1 MNNSL
6 ESYLHESSKLDG
18 TNFSNWKFKMQTLLE
33 SANVWLIVLG
43 NEQRAGNATQEQDW
57 DKRETKAKVILKMS
71 VKDNIIPHI
80 RDCKSAADI
89 WNTIKGLYETQN
101 SNRVL
106 ALKGKLF
113 ALKMGENESVGG
125 FMARVKDL
133 KDQLGAIGEKVSD
146 SDLVTLTLNR
156 MTDEYQTFI
165 SALSAREKAPL
176 FDELTT
182 ILLQE
187 EERRQNLKTQGNDLA
202 LMAKRRQHRGKQ
214 RQYQQQ
220 QQQPQQQQKGAN
232 SFQGKSSRGMTNTY
246 VKRCFYCGK
255 AGHQIRECYKKQVDE
270 RRSKQKKHQGCFAE
284 EDEDHNYDLRLFT
297 VDCALSASRGD
308 DDNTWYVDSGASS
321 HMTGIKKNLISI
333 SMITDQDMQV
343 QFFKNGC
350 VIQDSKLETVA
361 TGVRVGNLYRL
372 DARSIPQQAM
382 VAATSTAENLWH
394 QRFGHINLQD
404 LILLKNKGMVDGLPT
419 LHNIKLECDGCALGN
434 MHRDEFPVHVNR
446 KQRDI
451 LELVH
456 TDICGPMQTRSLGVM
471 IENQTAKKIKILCSD
486 QGGEYRLNEFMN
498 FCKQHGIIQQFTVP
512 HTPQQNGVAERKNRT
527 LVECA
532 RSMLQGKG
540 ISNGLW
546 VEAINTDVYLK
557 NRSPTKCLG
566 FKTLFEALFGLKPAV
581 DHLRIFGSKAFAHVP
596 KPDRKKLD
604 PKALKCIFVGYGT
617 EYKAYKL
624 YNPVTHKVFASRD
637 VIFHEQTKDGKK
649 DSDDES
655 HIPFFIELNNE
666 DEEEQVQEQEQK
678 QGEVAAD
685 GIISDDTGL
694 DSTETER
701 VEVSSLPRRSGR
713 KTRLPAK
720 LRDYALM
727 SKILNIVEP
736 LNYEEASRS
745 DEWRVAMHEEMESIY
760 RNHTWDLVEL
770 PEGKTPIGCKWLYK
784 PKINA
789 DGIVEKFKARLV
801 AKGYSQQEGIDFD
814 DTFAPVA
821 KLNTIRMLICLA
833 TKHKWKL
840 HQLDVKSAF
849 LNGELKEEIYLV
861 QPHGFVKKGQK
872 HLVCKL
878 HKAFYGLKQAPRS
891 WYDKIDSFF
900 VQHSFHKSLND
911 PNLYTKINKQRQ
923 IILISLYVDYMIITG
938 NA

>member
-1 MNNSL
+1 
-6 ESYLHESSKLDG
+6 
-18 TNFSNWKFKMQTLLE
+18 MQTLLE
-33 SANVWLIVLG
+33 SANAWSIVLG
-43 NEQRAGNATQEQDW
+43 NEQRAGNTTQEQDW
-57 DKRETKAKVILKMS
+57 DKRETKAKVILKMC

-101 SNRVL
+101 SNCVL
-106 ALKGKLF
+106 TLKGKLF
-113 ALKMGENESVGG
+113 TLKMGENESVGG

-133 KDQLGAIGEKVSD
+133 KDQLGAIGEKVLD
-146 SDLVTLTLNR
+146 SYLVTLTLNR
-156 MTDEYQTFI
+156 MTYEYHTFI

-202 LMAKRRQHRGKQ
+202 LMAKRRQHRVKQ
-214 RQYQQQ
+214 RQHQQQ

-232 SFQGKSSRGMTNTY
+232 SFQGKSSRGMTDSY

-255 AGHQIRECYKKQVDE
+255 PGHQIRECYKKQADE

-284 EDEDHNYDLRLFT
+284 EDEDHSYDLRLFT

-308 DDNTWYVDSGASS
+308 DDNTWYVDSSASS
-321 HMTGIKKNLISI
+321 HMTGKKEYFEFLEESACGSKIYLGDDSGYEIKGCGDIPVKLPSGDIKHLKNVLYVPRIKKNLISV

-350 VIQDSKLETVA
+350 VIQDSKLEPVA

-394 QRFGHINLQD
+394 QRHINLQD

-419 LHNIKLECDGCALGN
+419 LHNIKLECDGCALGK

-456 TDICGPMQTRSLGVM
+456 TYICGPMQTRSLGGAYYFLLFIDDCTRFSWVYFLSNKSQAFRYFKEFKVM
-471 IENQTAKKIKILCSD
+471 IENQTTKKIKILRSD
-486 QGGEYRLNEFMN
+486 QGGEYKLNEFMN

-532 RSMLQGKG
+532 RSMLQGNV
-540 ISNGLW
+540 ISNGIW
-546 VEAINTDVYLK
+546 AEAINTVVYLK

-566 FKTLFEALFGLKPAV
+566 FKTPFEALFGLKPIV
-581 DHLRIFGSKAFAHVP
+581 DHMRIFGSKDFAHVP

-637 VIFHEQTKDGKK
+637 VIFHEQIEDGKK

-655 HIPFFIELNNE
+655 HIPFLIELNSE
-666 DEEEQVQEQEQK
+666 D
-678 QGEVAAD
+678 
-685 GIISDDTGL
+685 
-694 DSTETER
+694 
-701 VEVSSLPRRSGR
+701 
-713 KTRLPAK
+713 
-720 LRDYALM
+720 
-727 SKILNIVEP
+727 
-736 LNYEEASRS
+736 
-745 DEWRVAMHEEMESIY
+745 
-760 RNHTWDLVEL
+760 
-770 PEGKTPIGCKWLYK
+770 
-784 PKINA
+784 
-789 DGIVEKFKARLV
+789 
-801 AKGYSQQEGIDFD
+801 
-814 DTFAPVA
+814 
-821 KLNTIRMLICLA
+821 
-833 TKHKWKL
+833 
-840 HQLDVKSAF
+840 
-849 LNGELKEEIYLV
+849 
-861 QPHGFVKKGQK
+861 
-872 HLVCKL
+872 
-878 HKAFYGLKQAPRS
+878 
-891 WYDKIDSFF
+891 
-900 VQHSFHKSLND
+900 
-911 PNLYTKINKQRQ
+911 
-923 IILISLYVDYMIITG
+923 
-938 NA
+938 

>member
-1 MNNSL
+1 MKNSL
-6 ESYLHESSKLDG
+6 ESYLHESGKLNG

-33 SANVWLIVLG
+33 SANAWSIIFG
-43 NEQRAGNATQEQDW
+43 NEQRAENATQEQDW

-89 WNTIKGLYETQN
+89 WDTIKGLYETQN

-125 FMARVKDL
+125 FMGRVKDL
-133 KDQLGAIGEKVSD
+133 KDQFGAIGEKVSD

-165 SALSAREKAPL
+165 SALSAREKAPS
-176 FDELTT
+176 FDELTA

-202 LMAKRRQHRGKQ
+202 LMVKRRQHRGKQ

-220 QQQPQQQQKGAN
+220 QQQPQQQQRGAN
-232 SFQGKSSRGMTNTY
+232 SFQGKSSRGMTDTY

-255 AGHQIRECYKKQVDE
+255 AGHQIRECYKKQANE

-284 EDEDHNYDLRLFT
+284 AEEDEDHSYDLRLFT

-321 HMTGIKKNLISI
+321 HMTGKKEYFEFLEESACDPKFIWV
-333 SMITDQDMQV
+333 MTVDQDMQV

-350 VIQDSKLETVA
+350 VIQDNKLETVA
-361 TGVRVGNLYRL
+361 TGVCVGNLYRL
-372 DARSIPQQAM
+372 DARSIQQQAM
-382 VAATSTAENLWH
+382 VAATSTNENLWH

-404 LILLKNKGMVDGLPT
+404 LILLKNKGMVDGLPA
-419 LHNIKLECDGCALGN
+419 LHNVKLQCDGCALGK
-434 MHRDEFPVHVNR
+434 MHRDEFPMHDNR

-456 TDICGPMQTRSLGVM
+456 TDICGPMQTRSLGGAYYFLLFVDDCTRFSWVYFLSKKSQAFQYFKEFKVM
-471 IENQTAKKIKILCSD
+471 IENQTAKKIKILRSD

-512 HTPQQNGVAERKNRT
+512 HSPQQNGVAERKNQT

-546 VEAINTDVYLK
+546 AEAINTAVYLK

-566 FKTLFEALFGLKPAV
+566 FKTPFEALFGLKPVV
-581 DHLRIFGSKAFAHVP
+581 DHLKIFGSKAFAHIP

-637 VIFHEQTKDGKK
+637 VIFHEQIEDGKK

-655 HIPFFIELNNE
+655 HIPFLIELNSE
-666 DEEEQVQEQEQK
+666 DEEE
-678 QGEVAAD
+678 
-685 GIISDDTGL
+685 
-694 DSTETER
+694 
-701 VEVSSLPRRSGR
+701 
-713 KTRLPAK
+713 
-720 LRDYALM
+720 
-727 SKILNIVEP
+727 
-736 LNYEEASRS
+736 
-745 DEWRVAMHEEMESIY
+745 
-760 RNHTWDLVEL
+760 
-770 PEGKTPIGCKWLYK
+770 
-784 PKINA
+784 
-789 DGIVEKFKARLV
+789 
-801 AKGYSQQEGIDFD
+801 
-814 DTFAPVA
+814 
-821 KLNTIRMLICLA
+821 
-833 TKHKWKL
+833 
-840 HQLDVKSAF
+840 
-849 LNGELKEEIYLV
+849 
-861 QPHGFVKKGQK
+861 
-872 HLVCKL
+872 
-878 HKAFYGLKQAPRS
+878 
-891 WYDKIDSFF
+891 
-900 VQHSFHKSLND
+900 
-911 PNLYTKINKQRQ
+911 
-923 IILISLYVDYMIITG
+923 
-938 NA
+938 